1 MKKNILLLLTGLT
14 FLTSQAQETTQQDA
28 LRFAVENITGTARF
42 RSMGGAFGAL
52 GGDLSAL
59 NQNPAGSI
67 FFNNNY
73 ATATITSYNTKNS
86 SSYFGTK
93 TKENNNSLDLNQA
106 GVVFVFTD
114 ANSKTDWK
122 KFTIALNYENNN
134 NFNNSIFSAG
144 INPYNSISQY
154 FVNQANALGG
164 IPLELL
170 KTLPSETY
178 ADLYNYLGGL
188 PNGDYPNI
196 NGFQAQQ
203 AFFGYQGYA
212 INPVS
217 DTPGNTLYTSNVPT
231 SNNYYQDYYDTTS
244 GYSGKGTI
252 NFATTYKD
260 IISLGVN
267 LNLHF
272 TDLTRTTSVY
282 EDYDIND
289 LTKLQSL
296 EFATET
302 HTFGQGFSFN
312 LGAIVKATKSL
323 RLGLSYESPTWYRLE
338 DEQRQLICADCYSQ
352 NNEII
357 VDPNIIMIYPAYKI
371 QTPNKWTG
379 SAAYIFGKK
388 GLLSVDVS
396 TKDYSTTRFKPKN
409 DKTYSILNNQM
420 KNNLDKAIEVRVGGE
435 YKIKQVSLRGGY
447 HFDESP
453 YKIDQTFGDLTGYS
467 AGIGYNFGESRLDLA
482 YAYEHRKMN
491 QTLISSGMTDPARI
505 SQYNNNV
512 TLSYSVNF

>member
-1 MKKNILLLLTGLT
+1 MKKNILLLLAGLT
-14 FLTSQAQETTQQDA
+14 FITIEAQEHTQNDV
-28 LRFAVENITGTARF
+28 LRFAVDNITGTARF

-73 ATATITSYNTKNS
+73 TTATLTSYNTKNS

-93 TKENNNSLDLNQA
+93 TNENDNSFDLNQA
-106 GVVFVFTD
+106 GVAFVFVD
-114 ANSKTDWK
+114 DNSNTDWK
-122 KFTIALNYENNN
+122 KFTIALNYENTNN
-134 NFNNSIFSAG
+134 YDNSFFSAG

-154 FVNQANALGG
+154 FVNQANGV
-164 IPLELL
+164 PLELL
-170 KTLPSETY
+170 QTLPNETY

-188 PNGDYPNI
+188 PDSDYPNVD
-196 NGFQAQQ
+196 GFQAQQ

-212 INPVS
+212 INPNNNI
-217 DTPGNTLYTSNVPT
+217 PGNTAYSSNVPT
-231 SNNYYQDYYDTTS
+231 SNNYYQDYYEITT
-244 GYSGKGTI
+244 GYSGKGTL
-252 NFATTYKD
+252 NFATMYKD
-260 IISLGVN
+260 ILSLGVN
-267 LNLHF
+267 LNFHY

-296 EFATET
+296 QFDTET

-312 LGAIVKATKSL
+312 FGAIVKATKSL
-323 RLGLSYESPTWYRLE
+323 RLGLAYESPTWYRLE

-352 NNEII
+352 NNEVI
-357 VDPNIIMIYPAYKI
+357 VDPNTIMIYPAYKI
-371 QTPNKWTG
+371 QTPTKWTG
-379 SAAYIFGKK
+379 SAAYIFGKQ

-396 TKDYSTTRFKPKN
+396 TKDYSTSRIKPKN
-409 DKTYSILNNQM
+409 DPKYITINNDIR
-420 KNNLDKAIEVRVGGE
+420 NSLDKAIEIRVGGE
-435 YKIKQVSLRGGY
+435 YKIKQLSLRGGY

-453 YKIDQTFGDLTGYS
+453 YKVDQTFGDLTGYS
-467 AGIGYNFGESRLDLA
+467 GGIGYNFGESKLDLA
-482 YAYEHRKMN
+482 YTYEHRKMN

-505 SQYNNNV
+505 SRYNNNV